1 MLLSVMSSL
10 ESPWSAGGVLDG
22 ISPFISACFGLG
34 MEGCRGCCRH
44 VEGSVCAS
52 GGGLLGSLSPS
63 VTVDVMKST
72 SVGEV
77 DAFSAGVFGV
87 CEALALL
94 PSFMF

>member
-1 MLLSVMSSL
+1 MLLSAMSSL
-10 ESPWSAGGVLDG
+10 ESPWSVGGVLDG
-22 ISPFISACFGLG
+22 PSPFISVCCGLV
-34 MEGCRGCCRH
+34 MEGCGVRRRH
-44 VEGSVCAS
+44 AEGSVGAF
-52 GGGLLGSLSPS
+52 GGGLLGSLGPS
-63 VTVDVMKST
+63 LTVDVMKSM

>member
-10 ESPWSAGGVLDG
+10 ESPWSVGGVLDG
-22 ISPFISACFGLG
+22 TSPFVSACFGLG
-34 MEGCRGCCRH
+34 MEGCRGCCRP
-44 VEGSVCAS
+44 VRGSVCAS

-63 VTVDVMKST
+63 VTVDVMKSM

>member
-10 ESPWSAGGVLDG
+10 ESPWSVWGVLDG
-22 ISPFISACFGLG
+22 TSPFVSACCGLG
-34 MEGCRGCCRH
+34 MGGCRGCCRPA
-44 VEGSVCAS
+44 EGSVGAF
-52 GGGLLGSLSPS
+52 GGGLLGSLGPS
-63 VTVDVMKST
+63 LTVDVMKSM